1 MQPKVLDLFAG
12 CGGLSLG
19 LSQAGCEIVAA
30 VEIDQW
36 AADTYRRNHLGVEVI
51 QADIRS
57 LDSGYLRERFK
68 GGVDLIAGGPPCQGF
83 SVSGKRQYGHIKEQN
98 NLVEEFIRVVE
109 AVEPKVV
116 LIENVSGFR
125 TGHIKPGNPVMSYL
139 KVELNRL
146 GYEFDARVLQ
156 ATEYG
161 VPSLRRRIFVVGSR
175 IGFPS
180 SPFPI
185 ATHSAEATISAE
197 PFISTWDAISDL
209 PSLRASEGVD
219 EFVPY
224 AHEPA
229 NDYQREIRAQS
240 SGVANH
246 IAMKHTPRLVER
258 FTALP
263 QGSKGY
269 DLGRTAGRDG
279 EGPVTIYKSNNQRLI
294 ACEPSLCIT
303 ANFQSTYVHPFQPRN
318 LTAREAARL
327 MSYPDTYYFCGKR
340 TQMSSGFLKKY
351 GREHED
357 FLSQYNQI
365 GNSVPPR
372 LGRAIG
378 LQLRSLLSFPE
389 TQDQDRRFT
398 ALPLIEESA

>member
-1 MQPKVLDLFAG
+1 MQLKVLDLFAG

-19 LSQAGCEIVAA
+19 LSQAGFQVVAA

-57 LDSGYLRERFK
+57 LDSGYLRERFH
-68 GGVDLIAGGPPCQGF
+68 GSIDLIAGGPPCQGF

-109 AVEPKVV
+109 AVEPKAV

-139 KVELNRL
+139 KAALSRL
-146 GYEFDARVLQ
+146 GYESDARVLQ
-156 ATEYG
+156 ATDYG
-161 VPSLRRRIFVVGSR
+161 VPSLRSRIFVVGSR
-175 IGFPS
+175 VGFPC
-180 SPFPI
+180 SPFPLPTHGAESRL
-185 ATHSAEATISAE
+185 ATE

-209 PSLRASEGVD
+209 PTLRASEGVD
-219 EFVPY
+219 EFVSY
-224 AHEPA
+224 ARAPA
-229 NDYQREIRAQS
+229 NDYQRVMRGES
-240 SGVANH
+240 PGVANH

-258 FTALP
+258 FMSLQ

-269 DLGRTAGRDG
+269 DLGRTAGGKDK
-279 EGPVTIYKSNNQRLI
+279 GPVTIYKSNNQRLI
-294 ACEPSLCIT
+294 ASEPSLCIT
-303 ANFQSTYVHPFQPRN
+303 ANFQSTYVHPYQPRN

-327 MSYPDTYYFCGKR
+327 MSYPDSFYFCGKR

-378 LQLRSLLSFPE
+378 LGLQSLLSA
-389 TQDQDRRFT
+389 TQVKGRRT
-398 ALPLIEESA
+398 RSARAVLIEESI